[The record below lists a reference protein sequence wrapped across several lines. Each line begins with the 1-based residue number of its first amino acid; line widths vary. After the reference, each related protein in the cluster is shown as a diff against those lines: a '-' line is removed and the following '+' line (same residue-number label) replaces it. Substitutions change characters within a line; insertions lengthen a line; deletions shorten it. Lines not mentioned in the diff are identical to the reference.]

1 MAVLVNG
8 NGNESV
14 YAQQDADLLQGLA
27 GNVSHILK
35 VGAEFAYEIPDAN
48 TLRVQNGAILTKE
61 GRRIQLDVDTVD
73 EFTIPTGQQSTT
85 KYFIVGYRLYVDSSD
100 STEKCEK
107 FIQEVAS
114 ATATITEGTLR
125 SGDTEVFISLYRL
138 KQTGLLFEVQEK
150 LLDTI
155 NQLSDILTLDPN
167 IQQEIQWSRTAGPA
181 VSDWSSTTTAIG
193 GASYYTA
200 QRTLSAGYNDYLEMA
215 IAPSGTN
222 ILPTQTEATNFGRIN
237 FTTWDKATKTIT
249 FYAKQKPSAQ
259 FYIYVRGG
267 E

>member
-27 GNVSHILK
+27 GNVSHILN
-35 VGAEFAYEIPDAN
+35 VGSEFAYEIPDAN

-73 EFTIPTGQQSTT
+73 EFTIPTGQQSAT

-150 LLDTI
+150 LLETI
-155 NQLSDILTLDPN
+155 NQLSDVLALDPN
-167 IQQEIQWSRTAGPA
+167 IQQEIQWVRIAGPRA
-181 VSDWSSTTTAIG
+181 SDWSSTTTAIG

-200 QRTLSAGYNDYLEMA
+200 QRTLSAGYNDY
-215 IAPSGTN
+215 
-222 ILPTQTEATNFGRIN
+222 
-237 FTTWDKATKTIT
+237 
-249 FYAKQKPSAQ
+249 
-259 FYIYVRGG
+259 
-267 E
+267 